1 MATETRA
8 IHEETLAFLLVG
20 HFKDVTT
27 CVQLAES
34 YFKFDPYAKKA
45 LKHPFRYYDTHQSP
59 GLMLLSWIG
68 VSLHH
73 VLWRWQSAIEAVEN
87 EIKSSSQIVFMRDRS
102 DLMADDPQFSLSKT
116 YFWALQAYK
125 LFEETLLE
133 TIAAWNKFKSESLPR
148 LEDPRMCP
156 EDRQTSIDDID
167 DAIKELEAKVARI
180 KKRYKEVKDLRTG
193 LESASA
199 LFDSRTTVRQGENVR
214 LLTYITILFVPFSLG
229 TVSVLPVPFWLITDH
244 SRASSACNSSARA
257 ATSSTPLRSP
267 CRR

>member
-8 IHEETLAFLLVG
+8 IHEETLSFLLVG

-45 LKHPFRYYDTHQSP
+45 LNHPFRCYDLHQSP

-87 EIKSSSQIVFMRDRS
+87 EIMSSSQIVFMRDRS
-102 DLMADDPQFSLSKT
+102 DLMGDDPQFSLSKT

-125 LFEETLLE
+125 LFWETLLE
-133 TIAAWNKFKSESLPR
+133 TIAAWNKFKAESLPR

-156 EDRQTSIDDID
+156 EERQTCIDDID
-167 DAIKELEAKVARI
+167 DAIRELEAKVERI
-180 KKRYKEVKDLRTG
+180 RKRYKEVKDLRAG

-214 LLTYITILFVPFSLG
+214 LLTYITILFVPLSLG
-229 TVSVLPVPFWLITDH
+229 TVSFFHLHFRQLLIIV
-244 SRASSACNSSARA
+244 RASLVCNLSAQA
-257 ATSSTPLRSP
+257 ATSSLPSRSLYLR
-267 CRR
+267 